1 MLKQQPSVGGRGHT
15 WAWWAGDGP
24 ERSRELILVTSGHPV
39 RRGWADNGDI
49 TGSRGLVTLPHLAPG
64 PPGMVTSKYKHIVY
78 TETGNATLLQLGGE
92 TWMVNNWG
100 SFSEINIQR
109 WNNETDLWTIEAFR
123 NVQSWMIRLIM
134 MFNLKDFTLIIL
146 NLFIVNNGG
155 RVKCSAFN
163 KSLRRIFVWEHK
175 KIQIFISSMKC
186 LDCNRA

>member
-1 MLKQQPSVGGRGHT
+1 MLGGGGAAPEHLS
-15 WAWWAGDGP
+15 WWRP
-24 ERSRELILVTSGHPV
+24 VRSRELILVTSDPVIQCREDGLTWWPGWLVAGGWGHYPT
-39 RRGWADNGDI
+39 W
-49 TGSRGLVTLPHLAPG
+49 
-64 PPGMVTSKYKHIVY
+64 PPAMVTSKYKHIVY

-92 TWMVNNWG
+92 TWMVENWG

-109 WNNETDLWTIEAFR
+109 WNNGTDLWTIEAFR

-163 KSLRRIFVWEHK
+163 KSLRRGFLWEHK
-175 KIQIFISSMKC
+175 KILIFISSMKC